1 MTNPE
6 ENSEEYASEGEFL
19 PEEAAELDGPDAT
32 DTASSPR
39 DDESNLEAAAIP
51 DPLEE
56 IEKWKNLAAR
66 SQAELDNYRK
76 RIVREKTET
85 IQYANRGLLEQLLP
99 IIDNF
104 EMGIKAAE
112 SSGEAGAIIVQGMAM
127 VRKQFADFLSDQGVE
142 IIPSDRIPF
151 DPHLHEAVRYE
162 ANDAVPEG
170 QVIYTIRNGYRL
182 RDRVLRAAN
191 VVVSSGASAES

>member
-19 PEEAAELDGPDAT
+19 PEEAAELDGPDAAN
-32 DTASSPR
+32 TASPSQ
-39 DDESNLEAAAIP
+39 DGESNLEAAAIP

-76 RIVREKTET
+76 RIVREKAET
-85 IQYANRGLLEQLLP
+85 IQYANRGLLEQLFP

-112 SSGEAGAIIVQGMAM
+112 SAGDAGAIIVQGMAM

-142 IIPSDRIPF
+142 IIPSDGISF

-170 QVIYTIRNGYRL
+170 QVIYTIRSGYRL

>member
-6 ENSEEYASEGEFL
+6 ETSEKYAPEGEFL

-32 DTASSPR
+32 DASSSSQ
-39 DDESNLEAAAIP
+39 DNESNLEAAAIP

-142 IIPSDRIPF
+142 IIPSDGIPF